1 MKKNGP
7 KSVMP
12 EPKTIVLGD
21 GLPRLLRRDF
31 GAIAEM
37 EERLGV
43 AAAVGGDLKMGNL
56 KAMAELAY
64 CLNVTDRED
73 RGEELTFAQFKK
85 LFPSDVEEVARIG
98 EIVMG
103 LLNPPEASPRGNA
116 E

>member
-1 MKKNGP
+1 MKKGP
-7 KSVMP
+7 KSVIP
-12 EPKTIVLGD
+12 EPKTIVLSD
-21 GLPRLLRRDF
+21 GLPRILRRDF

-73 RGEELTFAQFKK
+73 RDEKLPFSQFKK
-85 LFPSDVEEVARIG
+85 LFPSDVEEVARLG
-98 EIVMG
+98 EIVMA
-103 LLNPPEASPRGNA
+103 LLNPPEATPKGNA